1 MSRLILTPDEAIG
14 LLPEG
19 DTIHNFAQG
28 GFVLIGADYSR
39 DEAVVAIREAVQ
51 IEIGGDGCKAMKHP
65 LVVWSAENKHTFFEA
80 DMDKV
85 AALEAARGE

>member
-1 MSRLILTPDEAIG
+1 MSRLILTPEEAID

-19 DTIHNFAQG
+19 DTIHNFADG
-28 GFVLIGADYSR
+28 GLILLGVDYSR
-39 DEAVVAIREAVQ
+39 DEAIKAIREAVQ
-51 IEIGGDGCKAMKHP
+51 VEIGGDGCKAMRHP
-65 LVVWSAENKHTFFEA
+65 LVVWNAEDKYTFFEA